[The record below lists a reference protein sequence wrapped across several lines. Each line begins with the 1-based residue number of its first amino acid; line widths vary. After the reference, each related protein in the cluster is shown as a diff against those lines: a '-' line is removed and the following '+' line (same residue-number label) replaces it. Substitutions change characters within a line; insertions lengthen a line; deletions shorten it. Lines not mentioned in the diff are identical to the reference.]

1 MVWLV
6 LALLFGIAIGSTF
19 RLPEKALRLLD
30 FSILVSL
37 AFMLLGLGTEIA
49 QNPKLQKTVNNHAL
63 SVLVL
68 LASVSLASL
77 FWGWLLE
84 RGWAALWRRR
94 WH

>member
-6 LALLFGIAIGSTF
+6 LALLIGIAIGLAF

-37 AFMLLGLGTEIA
+37 ALMLFGLGTEIA

-68 LASVSLASL
+68 LASVSLASI

-84 RGWAALWRRR
+84 RGWATLWRQR
-94 WH
+94 